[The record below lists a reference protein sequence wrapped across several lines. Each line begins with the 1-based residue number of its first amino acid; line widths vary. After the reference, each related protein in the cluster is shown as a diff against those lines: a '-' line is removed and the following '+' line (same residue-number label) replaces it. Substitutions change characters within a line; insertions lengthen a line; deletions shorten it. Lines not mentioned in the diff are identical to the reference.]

1 MAITLIFL
9 FHTIINDFTVCN
21 TLEMSIMLFF
31 LVVQLLSEQFEFTV
45 IEKLEN
51 VLSSKPWFKKC
62 PFLHNK
68 HHVCYC
74 LY

>member
-1 MAITLIFL
+1 MC
-9 FHTIINDFTVCN
+9 D

>member
-1 MAITLIFL
+1 MISLC
-9 FHTIINDFTVCN
+9 D

-31 LVVQLLSEQFEFTV
+31 EFEFTV

-51 VLSSKPWFKKC
+51 VLSSKPWLKKC

>member
-45 IEKLEN
+45 IEKLE
-51 VLSSKPWFKKC
+51 KC
-62 PFLHNK
+62 IK
-68 HHVCYC
+68 
-74 LY
+74 